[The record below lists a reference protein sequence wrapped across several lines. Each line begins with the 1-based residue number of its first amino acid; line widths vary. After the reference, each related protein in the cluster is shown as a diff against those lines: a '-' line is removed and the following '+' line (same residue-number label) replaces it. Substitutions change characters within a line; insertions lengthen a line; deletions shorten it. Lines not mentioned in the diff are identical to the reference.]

1 MRLDVLAVASLLL
14 PFPTVADTVV
24 AARTLRSHTVLTESD
39 VAIVAGESAGAISN
53 ISEVIGM
60 ETRVT
65 IYEGRPLR
73 PGDLGPA
80 ALVERNQIITLA
92 YAAGGLS
99 IVTEGR
105 ALGRAGAG
113 ETVRVMNL
121 SSRTTVSGVVS
132 AGGMVV
138 VGAAPTLRQ

>member
-39 VAIVAGESAGAISN
+39 VAIVAGESAGAISD